1 MVTFVDKEWGDSCS
15 GTQGMVVSKFHKQ
28 EQGVPVILLII
39 AKYPQVL
46 FQGLIGLFGPSI
58 TFGMVS
64 GGEVELH
71 VKCFSKRAEKLGDEL
86 GTLVGGYMFGD
97 AMLREDMHDEYCCKV
112 LRCTMDCHWDEN
124 AAGLNCNWK
133 MSEGSQ

>member
-1 MVTFVDKEWGDSCS
+1 MDCKVQMVTFVGKEWGDPCS
-15 GTQGMVVSKFHKQ
+15 GTWGIVVSKLRKR

-46 FQGLIGLFGPSI
+46 FQGLIGPFSLYVI
-58 TFGMVS
+58 FGMVS

-71 VKCFSKRAEKLGDEL
+71 VKCFSERAEKSGNKL
-86 GTLVGGYMFGD
+86 GTLVGGYMFRD

-112 LRCTMDCHWDEN
+112 FRRAVNCCQDEN
-124 AAGLNCNWK
+124 PLLG
-133 MSEGSQ
+133 